1 VGLVRLA
8 APRGRTTDR
17 TGWAAGIARPN
28 GYF

>member
-1 VGLVRLA
+1 VRLA

-17 TGWAAGIARPN
+17 TGQTAGIARPN